1 MQGCGKMNKILK
13 ASAGTGKTYR
23 LSLEYLNAVLQG
35 TDFKNIVV
43 MTFTRKATAEIRE
56 RIIEHLKSLKKN
68 RDNSVVYD
76 ELKKISPLSGEK
88 ILARV
93 EKVYEEILSSKEK
106 INVHTID
113 SFVNKIFKRS
123 IAPYLG
129 IKGYEVT
136 DTDEESAEKVFK
148 KILEDESVFAQ
159 MENFLTENRSRKIED
174 YTNLIADIL
183 DQRWKF
189 ELIEYQPREPKDN
202 TDFISKLD
210 NCIEIIRDIS
220 EKKAKDFD
228 INYFRKAYR
237 KILERYLT
245 MVAEAD
251 KRELIYKN
259 YKEFLETH
267 FWNGS
272 KLRGKAASEL
282 RTSLEEEYALM
293 QESLANT
300 AFNNEII
307 KYEKEIFEFIEN
319 IFRFYDKIKLKEKIF
334 TYSDISNYTYHY
346 LSDDNLN
353 LLDGRKTTA
362 YFNELLGID
371 IEYLLIDEFQDT
383 SVLQWKLL
391 KPVINN
397 AKHTIIVGDEKQS
410 IYGWRGG
417 EKELF
422 ADLENIVTAD
432 VDNLNTCY
440 RSDGKILDFVNA
452 FFADL
457 HPDWIYE
464 DVEVLPERTDLGYVQ
479 LLLGGKSSVS
489 YFEKDI
495 EKAGSIE
502 KKNQLENIL
511 NTVVKDLKAE
521 IADQISDYRKDLG
534 NVAVIAR
541 KGRDLEEI
549 AEELDKRNIKYIRGS
564 SNSIIEHEAVK
575 PLYNLLKYL
584 YSGDYLSLLRFL
596 RSDLVKINH
605 KTLKYLLRNKLS
617 IEKALDSGEKIERK
631 DIEKV
636 ITKIRDLKEM
646 NYDELIHY
654 LFNKMGLFN
663 IYQEQASALKNIYFF
678 YEILNQF
685 TSLNLFMQYIE
696 ENKESEEL
704 QQLGI
709 EDEDAVKLS
718 TIHKAKGLSFN
729 TVFYYFSPKMAGG
742 NNNNSIKIYL
752 DFDESYEEVEDYLLT
767 NTKYNFILE
776 SLAYNFIEEKNEKE
790 LMEEINNDYVA
801 MTRAVNNLFIYVE
814 NPRKLRL
821 DQNFFWEGSNYEFY
835 ETSLLSA
842 AQSNNLIDLIKVK
855 EFGELVGD
863 SSQSSERDI
872 DLNLKQI
879 DKYFEMGIP
888 EAAEKKK
895 ALSYEVNKT
904 RLLGTMVHDYL
915 EQIIYNT
922 EQEHKIAE
930 NIIRDKYINIVG
942 SKILTDIIASVKE
955 FIKVN
960 SEIFADKYD
969 VFTEYT
975 LFDGDDMKRIDR
987 LLIDRKDKKIR
998 IIDYKTGTQYEEE
1011 QLENYAELINNKLSE
1026 DYKIESEFLVVKI

>member
-23 LSLEYLNAVLQG
+23 LSLEYLNAVFQG
-35 TDFKNIVV
+35 TDFRNIVV

-56 RIIEHLKSLKKN
+56 RIIEHLKTLKKE
-68 RDNSVVYD
+68 RDNSDVYD
-76 ELKKISPLSGEK
+76 ELGKISPLSGEK

-202 TDFISKLD
+202 TDFITRLD

-237 KILERYLT
+237 RILEKYFTLE
-245 MVAEAD
+245 VEAD
-251 KRELIYKN
+251 KRELIYN
-259 YKEFLETH
+259 NHKEFLDTH

-272 KLRGKAASEL
+272 KLRGKAVSEL

-307 KYEKEIFEFIEN
+307 EYEKEIFEFIEN
-319 IFRFYDKIKLKEKIF
+319 IFKFYDQIKLKEKTF

-397 AKHTIIVGDEKQS
+397 AQHTIIVGDEKQS

-422 ADLENIVTAD
+422 ANLENIITAD

-457 HPDWIYE
+457 HPDWVYE

-489 YFEKDI
+489 YFENDI

-502 KKNQLENIL
+502 KKNKLENIL

-521 IADQISDYRKDLG
+521 IADKISDYRNNLG

-541 KGRDLEEI
+541 KGRDLDEI
-549 AEELDKRNIKYIRGS
+549 AEELDKKNIKYIRGS

-575 PLYNLLKYL
+575 PLYSLLKYI

-605 KTLKYLLRNKLS
+605 KTLKYLLKNKLS
-617 IEKALDSGEKIERK
+617 IEKALDSEEKIERK

-636 ITKIRDLKEM
+636 ITKTRELREM
-646 NYDELIHY
+646 NYEELIHY

-678 YEILNQF
+678 YELLNQF
-685 TSLNLFMQYIE
+685 NSLNLFMHYIE

-709 EDEDAVKLS
+709 EDADAVKLS

-729 TVFYYFSPKMAGG
+729 TVFYYFSPKLTGG
-742 NNNNSIKIYL
+742 NNNNSIKIYV

-801 MTRAVNNLFIYVE
+801 MTRAVNNLFIYIE

-821 DQNFFWEGSNYEFY
+821 EQSLFWEGSNYEFY
-835 ETSLLSA
+835 ESSLLSA
-842 AQSNNLIDLIKVK
+842 AQSNNLIDLIRVK
-855 EFGELVGD
+855 EFGELIGD
-863 SSQSSERDI
+863 SSQSSEHDI
-872 DLNLKQI
+872 DLKQI
-879 DKYFEMGIP
+879 DKYFEMEIT
-888 EAAEKKK
+888 EAVDKKK
-895 ALSYEVNKT
+895 DLSYEANKT

-915 EQIIYNT
+915 EHIIYNMDN
-922 EQEHKIAE
+922 EHKIAE
-930 NIIRDKYINIVG
+930 NIIRDKYVNIVG
-942 SKILTDIIASVKE
+942 GAILADIIASIKE
-955 FIKVN
+955 FVKDN
-960 SEIFADKYD
+960 SAIFADKYD

-987 LLIDRKDKKIR
+987 LMIDRKYKKIK
-998 IIDYKTGTQYEEE
+998 IIDYKTGTQFEEA
-1011 QLENYAELINNKLSE
+1011 QLENYAELIKNKLSE
-1026 DYKIESEFLVVKI
+1026 DYEIESEFLVVKI

>member
-23 LSLEYLNAVLQG
+23 LSLEYLNAVIEG
-35 TDFKNIVV
+35 TDFRNIVV

-56 RIIEHLKSLKKN
+56 RIIEQLKSLQ
-68 RDNSVVYD
+68 REAENSDVYR
-76 ELKKISPLSGEK
+76 ELKKITSLSGDR

-93 EKVYEEILSSKEK
+93 DEVYAEILSSKEK

-129 IKGYEVT
+129 INAYEVT
-136 DTDEESAEKVFK
+136 DTDQESAEKVFK
-148 KILEDESVFAQ
+148 KILEDEQVFAQ
-159 MENFLTENRSRKIED
+159 MEYFLKENRSRKIED
-174 YTNLIADIL
+174 YTDIIEDIL

-189 ELIEYQPREPKDN
+189 ELIDYQPRPAKDN
-202 TDFISKLD
+202 TDFISRLD
-210 NCIEIIRDIS
+210 KCIEIIQDIC
-220 EKKAKDFD
+220 ELKAKEFD
-228 INYFRKAYR
+228 SGYFRKDYR
-237 KILERYLT
+237 RILEKYL
-245 MVAEAD
+245 ELEQKKE
-251 KRELIYKN
+251 KRDLIYK
-259 YKEFLETH
+259 YHKEFLSNH
-267 FWNGS
+267 FWNGG
-272 KLRGKAASEL
+272 KLRGKAAAEL
-282 RTSLEEEYALM
+282 KLSLEEEFALM

-300 AFNNEII
+300 AFNNQII
-307 KYEKEIFEFIEN
+307 EYEKEVFAFAEKIFEF
-319 IFRFYDKIKLKEKIF
+319 YDRIKLKEKIF

-346 LSDDNLN
+346 LSDENLQ
-353 LLDGRKTTA
+353 LLEGRKTTD

-371 IEYLLIDEFQDT
+371 IKYLLIDEFQDT

-397 AKHTIIVGDEKQS
+397 TQHTIIVGDEKQS

-422 ADLENIVTAD
+422 AGLENIITAE
-432 VDNLNTCY
+432 VDTLNTCY
-440 RSDGKILDFVNA
+440 RSDGRILDFVNS
-452 FFADL
+452 FFANL
-457 HPDWIYE
+457 HQDWIYK
-464 DVEVLPERTDLGYVQ
+464 DVDVLPDRGESGYVQ
-479 LLLGGKSSVS
+479 LLLGGRSSIS

-495 EKAGSIE
+495 ENAGSAQ
-502 KKNQLENIL
+502 KKKQLENIL

-521 IADQISDYRKDLG
+521 IAEEIAEHKDGLG
-534 NVAVIAR
+534 NAAVIAR
-541 KGRDLEEI
+541 RGKDLDEI

-564 SNSIIEHEAVK
+564 SNSIVEHEAVK
-575 PLYNLLKYL
+575 PLYSLLKYL
-584 YSGDYLSLLRFL
+584 YAGDYLSLLKFL
-596 RSDLVKINH
+596 RSDLVRINH
-605 KTLKYLLRNKLS
+605 SILKYLLKNKGKVENVLADEGE
-617 IEKALDSGEKIERK
+617 IEKNE
-631 DIEKV
+631 IEKL
-636 ITKIRDLKEM
+636 IGDIKKLKEM
-646 NYDELIHY
+646 NYQELIHH
-654 LFNKMGLFN
+654 LFNRMGLFT

-678 YEILNQF
+678 YNLLNQF
-685 TSLNLFMQYIE
+685 NSLNLLIEYIE
-696 ENKESEEL
+696 ENKDSEEL

-709 EDEDAVKLS
+709 EDQDAVKLS
-718 TIHKAKGLSFN
+718 TIHKAKGLSFDS
-729 TVFYYFSPKMAGG
+729 VFYYFSPKLNGSY
-742 NNNNSIKIYL
+742 NRNSIKIYL
-752 DFDESYEEVEDYLLT
+752 DFDDSYGDVEEYLLT
-767 NTKYNFILE
+767 NSKYNFILE

-801 MTRAVNNLFIYVE
+801 MTRAVNNLFIYIE

-821 DQNFFWEGSNYEFY
+821 DQDFFWEGSNYEFY

-872 DLNLKQI
+872 DLKQI
-879 DKYFEMGIP
+879 DKYFEMGIL
-888 EAAEKKK
+888 EAADKKK

-904 RLLGTMVHDYL
+904 RLLGTIVHDYL

-922 EQEHKIAE
+922 ENEHKIAK

-942 SKILTDIIASVKE
+942 REILTDIISSVKK
-955 FIKVN
+955 FIEDN

-975 LFDGDDMKRIDR
+975 LFDGDEMKRIDR
-987 LLIDRKDKKIR
+987 LMIDRKDKKIR
-998 IIDYKTGTQYEEE
+998 IIDYKTGTQFEEV

>member
-23 LSLEYLNAVLQG
+23 LSLEYLNAVLKG
-35 TDFKNIVV
+35 TDFRNIVV

-56 RIIEHLKSLKKN
+56 RIIKHLKALKKE
-68 RDNSVVYD
+68 RDNSDVYL
-76 ELKKISPLSGEK
+76 ELKKISPLTGER

-93 EKVYEEILSSKEK
+93 DKVYEEILSSKEK

-174 YTNLIADIL
+174 YTNIIADIL

-189 ELIEYQPREPKDN
+189 ELIEYKPREPKEN

-210 NCIEIIRDIS
+210 NCIEIIKNIS
-220 EKKAKDFD
+220 EKKAKEFD
-228 INYFRKAYR
+228 INYFRKVYR
-237 KILERYLT
+237 RILEKYLT
-245 MVAEAD
+245 LESEKD
-251 KRELIYKN
+251 KRELIYKHH
-259 YKEFLETH
+259 KEFLDTH

-272 KLRGKAASEL
+272 KLRGKAAAEL
-282 RTSLEEEYALM
+282 KIALEEEFTLM

-307 KYEKEIFEFIEN
+307 EYEKEVFNFIEN
-319 IFRFYDKIKLKEKIF
+319 IFKFYDQIKLKEKIF

-346 LSDDNLN
+346 LGDEKLS
-353 LLDGRKTTA
+353 LLDGRKTTV

-397 AKHTIIVGDEKQS
+397 AQHTIIVGDEKQS

-422 ADLENIVTAD
+422 ADLENIIAAD

-440 RSDGKILDFVNA
+440 RSDGRILDFVNT

-457 HPDWIYE
+457 HQDWIYK
-464 DVEVLPERTDLGYVQ
+464 DVDVLPKRTDLGYVK
-479 LLLGGKSSVS
+479 LLLGGKHSINN
-489 YFEKDI
+489 FEKDM

-502 KKNQLENIL
+502 KKNKLENIL

-521 IADQISDYRKDLG
+521 ISDQIAEHRDDLG

-541 KGRDLEEI
+541 KGKDLDEI

-564 SNSIIEHEAVK
+564 SNSITEHEAVK
-575 PLYNLLKYL
+575 PLYSLLKYL
-584 YSGDYLSLLRFL
+584 YTGDYLSLLRFL
-596 RSDLVKINH
+596 RSDLIKINH
-605 KTLKYLLRNKLS
+605 NTLKYLLRNKLS
-617 IEKALDSGEKIERK
+617 IEKALDSEEEIERK
-631 DIEKV
+631 NIDRV
-636 ITKIRDLKEM
+636 ITKIRELKEM
-646 NYDELIHY
+646 NYEELIHH

-678 YEILNQF
+678 YELLNQF
-685 TSLNLFMQYIE
+685 NSLNLFMQYIE

-718 TIHKAKGLSFN
+718 TIHKAKGLSFK
-729 TVFYYFSPKMAGG
+729 TVFYYFSPKLAGG
-742 NNNNSIKIYL
+742 NNNNSIKIYI
-752 DFDESYEEVEDYLLT
+752 DFDNSYEEVEAYLLT

-776 SLAYNFIEEKNEKE
+776 SLAYNFIEEENEKE

-801 MTRAVNNLFIYVE
+801 MTRAVNNIFIYVE

-821 DQNFFWEGSNYEFY
+821 DQSLFWEGSNYEFY

-842 AQSNNLIDLIKVK
+842 AECNNLIDLIEVK
-855 EFGELVGD
+855 EFGELVSD
-863 SSQSSERDI
+863 SSQISERDI
-872 DLNLKQI
+872 DLKQI
-879 DKYFEMGIP
+879 NKYFEMEIT
-888 EAAEKKK
+888 EAEEKKMP
-895 ALSYEVNKT
+895 LSYDVNKL
-904 RLLGTMVHDYL
+904 RLQGTIVHDYL
-915 EQIIYNT
+915 EHIIYNK
-922 EQEHKIAE
+922 EDEHKIAE
-930 NIIRDKYINIVG
+930 NIIRDNYVNIVG
-942 SKILTDIIASVKE
+942 RKVLTDIISSVKE
-955 FIKVN
+955 FIEEN
-960 SEIFADKYD
+960 REIFAEKYE
-969 VFTEYT
+969 VYTEYT
-975 LFDGDDMKRIDR
+975 LFAGDEMKRIDR
-987 LLIDRKDKKIR
+987 FMIDREEKKIK

-1011 QLENYAELINNKLSE
+1011 QLENYAELINNNLE
-1026 DYKIESEFLVVKI
+1026 EVYEIETEFLVVKI